1 MFVIWVCTRDSTF
14 FCIQH
19 STLIYATFKFSLST
33 FTFHTQQ
40 SSFRIRPSSSVGCT
54 FTFSHPT
61 FSIFPLSF
69 CPTLGIVL
77 ASFRIRHSTFRIEL
91 LPAGQPQMETVGSI
105 DLTHPRSNGG
115 RESVD
120 ADSANRN
127 NFVPSQNFTWPA
139 KRQTHFRS
147 SGGREATTGNAS
159 GASQAKLCMMLS
171 GKRFS
176 RWPISKTKLLNATA
190 LGAHW
195 FQITVTCVKKR
206 IVGRRK
212 INREGEG
219 G

>member
-1 MFVIWVCTRDSTF
+1 MFSCFKTKSEKKFTTRGLFISAMSHVKLIAETRFYSWRSISAKIQCSILHCALHNLSYILCLSFEFALAIQLF

-33 FTFHTQQ
+33 CTFHTQQ

-127 NFVPSQNFTWPA
+127 NFVPSQSFT
-139 KRQTHFRS
+139 
-147 SGGREATTGNAS
+147 
-159 GASQAKLCMMLS
+159 
-171 GKRFS
+171 
-176 RWPISKTKLLNATA
+176 
-190 LGAHW
+190 
-195 FQITVTCVKKR
+195 
-206 IVGRRK
+206 
-212 INREGEG
+212 
-219 G
+219 

>member
-127 NFVPSQNFTWPA
+127 NFVPSQSL
-139 KRQTHFRS
+139 HSLRS
-147 SGGREATTGNAS
+147 ARRISGR
-159 GASQAKLCMMLS
+159 
-171 GKRFS
+171 
-176 RWPISKTKLLNATA
+176 
-190 LGAHW
+190 
-195 FQITVTCVKKR
+195 
-206 IVGRRK
+206 
-212 INREGEG
+212 REGEKRRPEMRLALRRLSFAWCSPG
-219 G
+219 NVSQGDQYLKLNC